1 MSSTDNNQARQW
13 PPGTLSASLRLAI
26 EIRQMNREGAPATI
40 PVLVPRLAPLMSK
53 AVTRVALF
61 TLEDYGI
68 IEGHYGPTGDGW
80 AGYCYVVT
88 EAVAPFIDAL
98 GEKLRQ
104 GVLVY
109 VPEVPGA

>member
-13 PPGTLSASLRLAI
+13 PPGTLSASFRLAI
-26 EIRQMNREGAPATI
+26 EIRQMNKEGTPATTPGLI
-40 PVLVPRLAPLMSK
+40 ERLAPRSK
-53 AVTRVALF
+53 ASLITALN

-80 AGYCYVVT
+80 AGYCYTVT
-88 EAVAPFIDAL
+88 EDVAPFIDTLA
-98 GEKLRQ
+98 EKLQQ

-109 VPEVPGA
+109 VPEA